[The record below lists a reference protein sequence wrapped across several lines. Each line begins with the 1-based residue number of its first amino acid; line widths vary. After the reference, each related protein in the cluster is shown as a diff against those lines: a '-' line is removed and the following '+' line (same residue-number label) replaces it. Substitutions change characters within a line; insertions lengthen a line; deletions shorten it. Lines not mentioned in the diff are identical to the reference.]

1 MSNLKTLSDS
11 LQNAV
16 TSADA
21 QFPDLSRI
29 STEAGLPADRMGYR
43 FYRVKEITEGKAEQ
57 YRMAMAN
64 VLSNL
69 ANKENAIVYILS
81 GKPEG
86 IDLFIGVAGK
96 RGNDVADDAKMLK
109 QSFEGNFLGAVLENV
124 KDDGGFPALF
134 AKAGNVGIVTGVPSF
149 NEENNLV
156 EGEDFQSIE
165 RLVNTMGSSTWQM
178 VVVAEPGSE
187 SAVYKTLSDIYDL
200 STRLSAKT
208 KYSLQQS
215 ENEGSSRG
223 ITKGTSE
230 GVTHGEN
237 KGESRS
243 ETKGVSESKG
253 TSSGTSSSSSNS
265 GISDTKG
272 TNSSIQT
279 GTNSG
284 TSTSTNKGI
293 SESTSDTRNQGTSF
307 SLTRENVNK
316 HYEQIQS
323 HLNDTQIERFRLGL
337 SKGMFRAAVYLCSED
352 SDTYERLSR
361 SVLAI
366 FQGSKAAFTPLRVH
380 RLETLKHPAFEDI
393 LQIRRFSD
401 GKYLQEQAD
410 STTVHSIPKQDGGT
424 LACATWLNTRELA
437 LLTGLPCIELPGIK
451 LRKSVSFAV
460 NTVDGGKDT
469 PTVKLGKVKQEGRI
483 LESKPVEIPT
493 DALNKHVF
501 VTGVTGA
508 GKTTTCMK
516 LLLETGFP
524 FTVIEPAK
532 TEYRALNRQV
542 EGVQYYS
549 LGREDLTTFRLNPFE
564 LVSKHQNLTGH
575 ISMLKATMAAVFPM
589 EASMPFIIETA
600 IIRSYQLKGWDIAN
614 NTNYLVDDPWNTE
627 ESVWPTFSEMIAE
640 LDNVIK
646 AAGMG
651 KEFEE
656 KYRGSLVSRLESLT
670 KGIRGTMINTPRSLD
685 FDKLLDRKV
694 VIELDELKDEE
705 DKAFFMGLIIGRLAE
720 CMKQRHRTDNRFR
733 HITLVEEAHRLL
745 SKPEPGADGSKK
757 LGVEMFA
764 NLLAEVRKYGE
775 CLVIADQIPNKLVSD
790 VLKNTNTKIIHRL
803 FAADDR
809 SSIGDTMSLND
820 EQKDFLPLLAPGET
834 VIYSG
839 GWHAPVR
846 AQIDQLVNT
855 VAEEIEE
862 GEIQK
867 IGQEQLWLQSERL
880 FPSVRRLNLLHTPEA
895 FARAVSYA
903 RRLANMLVS
912 VAQLA
917 DGNNGRFYEPGKTMA
932 QKIAGRLAVQIAQMR
947 QETALDRQTTAQLIA
962 AVMKDAQPTG
972 ILNGQKNFAQLQT
985 ALDTLIGILETDAGS
1000 LTDRIAPDSKLRN
1013 AVTGTLGKCSLI

>member
-29 STEAGLPADRMGYR
+29 RTEAGLPSDRMGYR

-69 ANKENAIVYILS
+69 ANKENAIIYILS

-134 AKAGNVGIVTGVPSF
+134 AKAGNVGI
-149 NEENNLV
+149 
-156 EGEDFQSIE
+156 
-165 RLVNTMGSSTWQM
+165 
-178 VVVAEPGSE
+178 
-187 SAVYKTLSDIYDL
+187 
-200 STRLSAKT
+200 
-208 KYSLQQS
+208 
-215 ENEGSSRG
+215 
-223 ITKGTSE
+223 
-230 GVTHGEN
+230 
-237 KGESRS
+237 
-243 ETKGVSESKG
+243 
-253 TSSGTSSSSSNS
+253 
-265 GISDTKG
+265 
-272 TNSSIQT
+272 
-279 GTNSG
+279 
-284 TSTSTNKGI
+284 
-293 SESTSDTRNQGTSF
+293 
-307 SLTRENVNK
+307 
-316 HYEQIQS
+316 
-323 HLNDTQIERFRLGL
+323 
-337 SKGMFRAAVYLCSED
+337 
-352 SDTYERLSR
+352 
-361 SVLAI
+361 
-366 FQGSKAAFTPLRVH
+366 
-380 RLETLKHPAFEDI
+380 
-393 LQIRRFSD
+393 
-401 GKYLQEQAD
+401 
-410 STTVHSIPKQDGGT
+410 
-424 LACATWLNTRELA
+424 
-437 LLTGLPCIELPGIK
+437 
-451 LRKSVSFAV
+451 
-460 NTVDGGKDT
+460 
-469 PTVKLGKVKQEGRI
+469 
-483 LESKPVEIPT
+483 
-493 DALNKHVF
+493 

-917 DGNNGRFYEPGKTMA
+917 DGNGRFYEPGKTMA
-932 QKIAGRLAVQIAQMR
+932 QKIAGRLAVQIAEMR

-985 ALDTLIGILETDAGS
+985 ALDTLIGILETDASS